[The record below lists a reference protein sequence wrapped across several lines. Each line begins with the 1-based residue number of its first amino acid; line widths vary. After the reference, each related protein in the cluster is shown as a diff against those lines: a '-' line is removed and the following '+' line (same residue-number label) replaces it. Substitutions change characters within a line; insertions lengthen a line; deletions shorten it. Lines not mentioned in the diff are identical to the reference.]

1 MPPEGALSDEQLAMN
16 AIDVPVG
23 EGTRVFLNFSVSL
36 EDGSEVDSNF
46 GGEPVDF
53 VVGDGSLLPGF
64 ERRLFGMSPGERQ
77 MFTVPPEDAFGQP
90 NNNNV
95 QVISREHFDDDA
107 ELEIGLV
114 FSFADA
120 GGGELPGLVVAFD
133 EDEVTVDF
141 NHPLSG
147 RTILFDVL
155 VHRVEPAE
163 LH

>member
-1 MPPEGALSDEQLAMN
+1 MN
-16 AIDVPVG
+16 LVNVPVS
-23 EGTRVFLNFSVSL
+23 EGTRVYLNFSVSL
-36 EDGSEVDSNF
+36 EDGSEVDTNF
-46 GGEPVDF
+46 GGDPVDF
-53 VVGDGSLLPGF
+53 VIGDGSLLPGF
-64 ERRLFGMSPGERQ
+64 ERLLFGMAGGERQ
-77 MFTVPPEDAFGQP
+77 MFTVSPENAFGQP
-90 NNNNV
+90 NDNNL
-95 QVISREHFDDDA
+95 QYLPRDQFDDDE

-120 GGGELPGLVVAFD
+120 SGGELPGMIISFD

-141 NHPLSG
+141 NHPLAG

>member
-1 MPPEGALSDEQLAMN
+1 MTLVN
-16 AIDVPVG
+16 VPVS
-23 EGTRVFLNFSVSL
+23 EGTRVYLNFSVSL
-36 EDGSEVDSNF
+36 EDGSEVDTNF
-46 GGEPVDF
+46 GGDPVDF
-53 VVGDGSLLPGF
+53 VIGDGSLLPGF
-64 ERRLFGMSPGERQ
+64 ERRLFGMSAGERQ
-77 MFTVPPEDAFGQP
+77 MFTVLPEDAFGQP
-90 NNNNV
+90 NDNNV
-95 QVISREHFDDDA
+95 QYLPRDQFDDDV

-120 GGGELPGLVVAFD
+120 SGGELPGMVLSYD
-133 EDEVTVDF
+133 EEEVSVDF

>member
-1 MPPEGALSDEQLAMN
+1 MN
-16 AIDVPVG
+16 TVDVPVG

-64 ERRLFGMSPGERQ
+64 ERRLFGMSPGQRQ

-95 QVISREHFDDDA
+95 QVISREHFDEEA
-107 ELEIGLV
+107 ELEIGLL

-120 GGGELPGLVVAFD
+120 GGGELPGLVVGFD
-133 EDEVTVDF
+133 EEEVTVDF

>member
-1 MPPEGALSDEQLAMN
+1 MAGS
-16 AIDVPVG
+16 DVPIS
-23 EGTRVFLNFSVSL
+23 EGTRVYLNFSISL

-64 ERRLFGMSPGERQ
+64 ERALFGMSSGERQ
-77 MFTVPPEDAFGQP
+77 LFTVEPENAFGQP
-90 NNNNV
+90 NDNNV
-95 QVISREHFDDDA
+95 QLLARDQFDDDID
-107 ELEIGLV
+107 LEIGLV

-120 GGGELPGLVVAFD
+120 SGGELPGMVISFD
-133 EDEVTVDF
+133 DEEVTVDF

-155 VHRVEPAE
+155 IHRVEPAE

>member
-1 MPPEGALSDEQLAMN
+1 MSDVE
-16 AIDVPVG
+16 VPVS
-23 EGTRVFLNFSVSL
+23 EGTRVYLNFCVSL
-36 EDGSEVDSNF
+36 EDGSEVDTNF
-46 GGEPVDF
+46 GGDPVDF

-64 ERRLFGMSPGERQ
+64 ERLLFGMSAGQRQ
-77 MFTVPPEDAFGQP
+77 MFSVAPENAFGQP
-90 NNNNV
+90 NDNNV
-95 QVISREHFDDDA
+95 QYLPRDQFDDDV

-120 GGGELPGLVVAFD
+120 GGGELPGMIIAYD
-133 EDEVTVDF
+133 DDEVTVDF